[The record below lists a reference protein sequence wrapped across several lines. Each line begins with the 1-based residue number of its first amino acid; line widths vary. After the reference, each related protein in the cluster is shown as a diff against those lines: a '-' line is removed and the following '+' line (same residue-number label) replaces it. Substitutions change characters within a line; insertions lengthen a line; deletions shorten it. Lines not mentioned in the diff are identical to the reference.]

1 MEDVKVAEFTKNGFK
16 TRSGE
21 VFRGQKFQS
30 KNHFFWVKNYF
41 SIIDP
46 TSIQKCFENVLVP
59 AKHNFRPQK
68 LFKIPKYT
76 RWFFWNFFKCGNFQS
91 KNHFLWS
98 KIIFWLSI
106 QNRFKDGLSMFWSL
120 KNILVTPRS
129 HSKPHKKHSMSFLAL
144 SHFQSH
150 GTAWKHLA
158 IRFQRLTGQDS
169 R

>member
-1 MEDVKVAEFTKNGFK
+1 MSKL
-16 TRSGE
+16 RSSLKMGSKHDLGRSSE
-21 VFRGQKFQS
+21 VRNFSQKII
-30 KNHFFWVKNYF
+30 FWSQKNYF

-59 AKHNFRPQK
+59 TKHNFRPQK